1 MFMLTLSLAVYY
13 GGFLGIHSVGKCFFL
28 VGSVSVEADF
38 RKMKLMDK
46 KKDTFSS
53 KQSYVRDSK
62 FEPKIDKHV
71 FQRLGRSDT
80 AVSLF

>member
-1 MFMLTLSLAVYY
+1 MFMLTLAVYY

-28 VGSVSVEADF
+28 VGNVSVEADF

-53 KQSYVRDSK
+53 SK
-62 FEPKIDKHV
+62 V
-71 FQRLGRSDT
+71 M
-80 AVSLF
+80 